1 MPLPTGETIGILA
14 DNLRIRKSVLP
25 ISKKSAT
32 RWAKGLGLPKGGE
45 TVLYTGLMYQMIPFI
60 DAMNKAQEKIEDS
73 WLANFVKAGRAI
85 NKLVNVS
92 SFMAL
97 PAKGLQETCNQILV
111 NIARLLRQAGVDF
124 GYLYEDDLYSGALIY
139 DLGVDDLLA
148 AHARAVHAVFKKYG
162 VKNVITVD
170 PHTTNMLRSVY
181 PALIKGYDLQVKSY
195 MEVLVERN
203 IEPLNDLGAEV
214 AIHDSCVYAR
224 YENVLGEQ
232 RTLLEKAGVAVKEPV
247 YSGQFTYCCGGP
259 AESLFPKK
267 AKVNARERVAQ
278 MKEAAGSGVTM
289 CPICFVNLQKAARG
303 EMRLDDIS
311 SYFVR
316 AYCPQAVPKIQ

>member
-14 DNLRIRKSVLP
+14 DNLRLRKSVLP
-25 ISKKSAT
+25 ISNKSAT
-32 RWAKGLGLPKGGE
+32 RWAKDLGLPKGGE
-45 TVLYTGLMYQMIPFI
+45 TVLYTGMMYQLIPCI

-73 WLANFVKAGRAI
+73 WMANFVKVGRAI
-85 NKLVNVS
+85 NKVINIS

-97 PAKGLQETCNQILV
+97 PEKGMQASYDQILV
-111 NIARLLRQAGVDF
+111 NIARLLKQAGVEF
-124 GYLYEDDLYSGALIY
+124 GALYEDDLYSGALIY
-139 DLGVDDLLA
+139 DLGLDDVLEE
-148 AHARAVHAVFKKYG
+148 HARKVYAVFKKHG

-181 PALIKGYDLQVKSY
+181 PSLIKGYDLKVKSY

-203 IEPLNDLGAEV
+203 IQPLNDLGAEV

-232 RTLLEKAGVAVKEPV
+232 RTLLEKAGVAVKEPA

-259 AESLFPKK
+259 AESLFPRK
-267 AKVNARERVAQ
+267 ARVNARKRVEQ

-289 CPICFVNLQKAARG
+289 CPICFVNLKKAARG
-303 EMRLDDIS
+303 EMNLDDIS
-311 SYFVR
+311 SYFIR
-316 AYCPQAVPKIQ
+316 AYCRG